1 MSLAAKE
8 RVGALHRHRL
18 IARTS
23 IAGFLVAVLAVP
35 TLSAMSIG
43 SGSPDEPPR
52 PRVTRPNRPTGPVA
66 LVTEDESPQRA
77 IASLSTGR
85 ELRNDAEAVAQ
96 ATAEADAAAD
106 SWPPRP
112 RPQPPLTPRPPR
124 VRVAEAE
131 PAATTTTAAPVTAP
145 PTTAPPTTAAPAPT
159 APPVTSAIWDQ
170 IAACESGGNWAIN
183 TGNGYYGGLQFLL
196 STWQL
201 NGGTQYAAYP
211 HQASREAQ
219 IAVAERVVAASGG
232 SYSAWGGCAASLGL
246 P

>member
-1 MSLAAKE
+1 MAAKE

-23 IAGFLVAVLAVP
+23 IAGFFVAVLAVP
-35 TLSAMSIG
+35 TLSAMS
-43 SGSPDEPPR
+43 SGSDSPDGS
-52 PRVTRPNRPTGPVA
+52 PTPDGDATEQTEGPVS
-66 LVTEDESPQRA
+66 LVTEDETPQRA

-85 ELRNDAEAVAQ
+85 DLRNQAEAAVAQ
-96 ATAEADAAAD
+96 ADADAAAAAAAEADARDAEDAVE
-106 SWPPRP
+106 
-112 RPQPPLTPRPPR
+112 
-124 VRVAEAE
+124 VRVAEA
-131 PAATTTTAAPVTAP
+131 TTSSTTAP
-145 PTTAPPTTAAPAPT
+145 PTTAPPTTAAPVTVAAAT
-159 APPVTSAIWDQ
+159 PPAVTSDIWDRL
-170 IAACESGGNWAIN
+170 AACESGGNWATN

-211 HQASREAQ
+211 HEASREAQ
-219 IAVAERVVAASGG
+219 IAVAEAVVAASGG

>member
-1 MSLAAKE
+1 VSLAAEE

-18 IARTS
+18 LARTS
-23 IAGFLVAVLAVP
+23 IAGFFVAVLAVP
-35 TLSAMSIG
+35 TLSAMSSGDDPPNG
-43 SGSPDEPPR
+43 SASPDSEEQAPGD
-52 PRVTRPNRPTGPVA
+52 GPVA
-66 LVTEDESPQRA
+66 LVTEADTPQRA

-85 ELRNDAEAVAQ
+85 DLRNDAEAAQVAAVEAEAQ
-96 ATAEADAAAD
+96 AAEAEALAEAREADVAAAE
-106 SWPPRP
+106 
-112 RPQPPLTPRPPR
+112 
-124 VRVAEAE
+124 VRVAEA
-131 PAATTTTAAPVTAP
+131 TTSTTAPPATAP
-145 PTTAPPTTAAPAPT
+145 PTTAPPTTQAPPAPP
-159 APPVTSAIWDQ
+159 AVTSDVWDR
-170 IAACESGGNWAIN
+170 IAACESGGNWATN

-211 HQASREAQ
+211 HEASREAQ

>member
-1 MSLAAKE
+1 
-8 RVGALHRHRL
+8 L

-23 IAGFLVAVLAVP
+23 IVGFLVAVLAVP
-35 TLSAMSIG
+35 TLSAMSNG
-43 SGSPDEPPR
+43 GDSPDEPASPDGDA
-52 PRVTRPNRPTGPVA
+52 TEQTDGPVA
-66 LVTEDESPQRA
+66 LVTEDDAPQRA

-85 ELRNDAEAVAQ
+85 ELRNDAEAADQ
-96 ATAEADAAAD
+96 ANAAAEAAASQEAAEAAA
-106 SWPPRP
+106 SQAAAEARAAE
-112 RPQPPLTPRPPR
+112 
-124 VRVAEAE
+124 VRVVET
-131 PAATTTTAAPVTAP
+131 TTTTAAPVTAP

-159 APPVTSAIWDQ
+159 APPVGSGIWDQ
-170 IAACESGGNWAIN
+170 LAACESGGNWATN

-211 HQASREAQ
+211 HEASREAQ